1 MSTQLVISALGADR
15 PGIVDELSNIVYTHK
30 LNIKDSRMT
39 VLGGEFA
46 ILLLLVGEKTDILAF
61 IEQQA
66 RIEEALQIQLLMKT
80 TQTVEADS
88 NIIPYLVEVTAMD
101 HQGIVH
107 NLAGFFSSKKIN
119 IVNLHTD
126 HYPAPHTG
134 TPMFGLAMTIGIP
147 ADTQIAQLKDEFTRF
162 CDELNLDAEL
172 KSL

>member
-15 PGIVDELSNIVYTHK
+15 PGIVDELSSIIVSHQ
-30 LNIKDSRMT
+30 LNIEDSRMT

-46 ILLLLVGEKTDILAF
+46 ILLLVVGEKTAIQAF
-61 IEQQA
+61 IQQQGKV
-66 RIEEALQIQLLMKT
+66 ETALHIQLLMKT
-80 TQTVEADS
+80 TQSIEEES
-88 NIIPYLVEVTAMD
+88 NVLPYQVEVTAMD

-107 NLAGFFSSKKIN
+107 NLAGFFSNKHIG

-134 TPMFGLAMTIGIP
+134 TPMFGLYMTIGIP
-147 ADTQIAQLKDEFTRF
+147 ADTSISQLKDEFTRF

-172 KSL
+172 KRL